1 MTALNDLKERVVK
14 RYKELTG
21 ENPLKICIAPGR
33 VNLIGEHIDYNGYG
47 VLPCAVGRFT
57 VVAVGITKATE
68 TRAISIATLD
78 GSESGFDVVLDSVEA
93 VPKEKH
99 HWTNYVLAAYLGL
112 RESGVLL
119 PRGLNVVVGGNLPQA
134 CGLSSSSSLV
144 VASAMSMSSLRL
156 SRQFISPEM
165 LADICMKAE
174 WHVGTAGGGMDQAA
188 IILSK
193 AGFAT
198 SIEFNPLRTKLIQLP
213 SGLSIIVANSLARSA
228 KAETAH
234 LRFNKRVFEC
244 KIGLR
249 LLRQVLTPSSLP
261 DPVTDTF
268 ASLQKDLKDTC
279 DELIKHCREIIPEN
293 AVSKDEITKS
303 IGQEVL
309 ELLLTKGRWGRSVWD
324 LNDSFYL
331 LNRAVHVL
339 SEASRVDEFIKAAE
353 LGNIDLV
360 AALMNGSGVSCDEA
374 YDCSCDELRDLIG
387 DMKEAGC
394 LAARLTGAGWGGC
407 AVGICKSTMVDTVV
421 DNIKKLYFEKRL
433 GMQTVSDELVFSFE
447 PANGAVIID
456 NDINR
461 V

>member
-14 RYKELTG
+14 RYIELTG
-21 ENPLKICIAPGR
+21 EKPLKICAAPGR

-57 VVAVGITKATE
+57 VLAIGISKATE
-68 TRAISIATLD
+68 TRAISIATL
-78 GSESGFDVVLDSVEA
+78 SNSSPEFDLVLEQVEV
-93 VPKEKH
+93 VPKERH
-99 HWTNYVLAAYLGL
+99 HWSNYVLAAYLGL

-119 PRGLNVVVGGNLPQA
+119 PRGLNIVVGGNLPQA

-198 SIEFNPLRTKLIQLP
+198 SIQFNPLRTRLIQLP
-213 SGLSIIVANSLARSA
+213 SGISIIVANSLARSA

-244 KIGLR
+244 KVGLR
-249 LLRQVLTPSSLP
+249 LLRQVLTPSALP
-261 DPVTDTF
+261 DPISDTF
-268 ASLQKDLKDTC
+268 AQLQKDLGDSSS
-279 DELIKHCREIIPEN
+279 ELIKHCREIIPEN
-293 AVSKDEITKS
+293 SVSKDEISQS
-303 IGQEVL
+303 IGPEIL
-309 ELLLTKGRWGRSVWD
+309 ELLLAKGRWGRSVWD
-324 LNDSFYL
+324 LNTSFYL

-339 SEASRVDEFIKAAE
+339 SEASRVDEFISAAAT
-353 LGNIDLV
+353 GDIQLV
-360 AALMNGSGVSCDEA
+360 ASLMNASGISCDED
-374 YDCSCDELRDLIG
+374 YDCSCDELRNLIS
-387 DMKEAGC
+387 DMKDSGC
-394 LAARLTGAGWGGC
+394 LGARLTGAGWGGC
-407 AVGICKSTMVDTVV
+407 AVGVCNSAQVETVV
-421 DNIKKLYFEKRL
+421 DNIKNLYFKKRL
-433 GMQTVSDELVFSFE
+433 GMDNINDELVFSFE

-456 NDINR
+456 DQ
-461 V
+461 

>member
-1 MTALNDLKERVVK
+1 MPALNDLKERVVK
-14 RYKELTG
+14 RYKDLTG

-57 VVAVGITKATE
+57 VVAVGISKATE
-68 TRAISIATLD
+68 TRAISIATLN
-78 GSESGFDVVLDSVEA
+78 GSESGFDVVVDSVES

-119 PRGLNVVVGGNLPQA
+119 PRGLNIVVGGNLPQA

-144 VASAMSMSSLRL
+144 VASAMCMSSLRL

-198 SIEFNPLRTKLIQLP
+198 SIEFNPLRTRLVKLP

-261 DPVTDTF
+261 DPITDTF
-268 ASLQKDLKDTC
+268 ASLQKDLD
-279 DELIKHCREIIPEN
+279 DSPVELIKHCREIIPEN
-293 AVSKDEITKS
+293 AVSKDEISRS
-303 IGQEVL
+303 IGSEIL
-309 ELLLTKGRWGRSVWD
+309 ELLLSRGRWGRSVWD
-324 LNDSFYL
+324 LNESFYL

-339 SEASRVDEFIKAAE
+339 SEANRVGEFVRAAE
-353 LGNIDLV
+353 SGNTDLL
-360 AALMNGSGVSCDEA
+360 AALMNASGTSCDED

-387 DMKEAGC
+387 DMKAAGC
-394 LAARLTGAGWGGC
+394 MAARLTGAGWGGC
-407 AVGICKSTMVDTVV
+407 AVGVCESDKVNTVV
-421 DNIKKLYFEKRL
+421 DNVKKLYFEKRL
-433 GMQTVSDELVFSFE
+433 GMDSVSDELVFSFE

-456 NDINR
+456 
-461 V
+461 VGQGV